1 LSNGNTVHKA
11 AAAARVIDV
20 AAKQLGEVR
29 ADADLNETLGVMA
42 GATILEALALE
53 IVLKARLLRAGVKP
67 PKWHSH
73 SDLFAARRRTARR
86 GSELSGQSSCLHAR
100 DLDRGPRLQRQ
111 RFREMAPSQRAPN
124 GRELGR
130 NAAGVQCVGRPSIG
144 GCPSYFPAQNCLF
157 RSRAREAAKAKPAK
171 LGLAGLRAISTDG

>member
-1 LSNGNTVHKA
+1 LSNGDTVHKA

-73 SDLFAARRRTARR
+73 SDLFALLPAVEQQDADQNYQANRPASMRATLTAV
-86 GSELSGQSSCLHAR
+86 
-100 DLDRGPRLQRQ
+100 LDFSANAFERWRHHNEPPTGASLD
-111 RFREMAPSQRAPN
+111 EMQLAFNALVAP
-124 GRELGR
+124 L
-130 NAAGVQCVGRPSIG
+130 
-144 GCPSYFPAQNCLF
+144 
-157 RSRAREAAKAKPAK
+157 
-171 LGLAGLRAISTDG
+171 